1 MNNNQHD
8 LFKTQQQV
16 IYYRAEV
23 SKYKNRIA
31 ELKQEL
37 EKEAIR
43 NRYLQTKIRELK
55 QQHILTYSL
64 ELEQLRK
71 KVLELEVELEEEK
84 ALQEPVQKLSIM
96 EEKEP
101 SFYSYF
107 NYSILLPY
115 EGETTL
121 TVISDLTII
130 NSGLTELEDMIVC
143 LKITPMENVVLSGK
157 ISNPKL
163 LTNTGQDRPAADWIY
178 ATEDWKDKIR
188 NTGEYW
194 IRSYQKP
201 NLSQGDQ
208 VTFQNFEILI
218 DMNSISSKITIEAFI
233 YCKEMSPLPSKNKI
247 ILSLL

>member
-1 MNNNQHD
+1 MKKNEQD

-23 SKYKNRIA
+23 SKYKNRIEA
-31 ELKQEL
+31 LKQEL

-43 NRYLQTKIRELK
+43 NRYLQTKIKELK
-55 QQHILTYSL
+55 QQHNTTYSL

-84 ALQEPVQKLSIM
+84 ALQETVQNLSII

-101 SFYSYF
+101 SLFSYF
-107 NYSILLPY
+107 NYSILFPY
-115 EGETTL
+115 EEETTL
-121 TVISDLTII
+121 TVISDLTIVNI
-130 NSGLTELEDMIVC
+130 GVTELEEMIVC
-143 LKITPMENVVLSGK
+143 LKISPMENVVLSGR

-163 LTNTGQDRPAADWIY
+163 LTNTGPDLPVADWIY
-178 ATEDWKDKIR
+178 ATEDWKEKIR

-201 NLSQGDQ
+201 NLSQGEQ

-218 DMNSISSKITIEAFI
+218 DKNSTSSKITVEAFI
-233 YCKEMSPLPSKNKI
+233 YCKGMSPLPSKNKI
-247 ILSLL
+247 ILSL